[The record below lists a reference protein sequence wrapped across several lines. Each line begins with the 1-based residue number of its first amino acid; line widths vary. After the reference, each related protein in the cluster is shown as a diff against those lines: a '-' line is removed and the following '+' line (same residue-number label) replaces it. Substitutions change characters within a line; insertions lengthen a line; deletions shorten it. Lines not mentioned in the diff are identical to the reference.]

1 MLFDSEMSPRAK
13 RLWTFFV
20 LLSPLACLAGIL
32 IKANTDPHAKAGINV
47 DRQQAIEIAREFVIA
62 RGFDIQGWDAYCQIE
77 THGDR
82 YSFFHKRQGSGVE
95 LARRLAPVILV
106 RVLLVPGDWKE
117 SLRVYLGADGR
128 PYGYVRTLPLDR
140 EVADTGE
147 AAARS
152 LAEATF
158 RLRPEAADTARIG
171 TPILKEERTATRV
184 LRRYSWPY
192 TIDSLPEFE
201 LQFVV
206 AVLGNMVVTDTIE
219 ARIDPKFIAETEG
232 NATLQVFI
240 RFAYGLLLAGVMIFG
255 IYRFLQRARQKEV
268 SYGRVFLLAG
278 FVSAVFLVVLLQSD
292 STADDAIVRVSAPS
306 RWQVIFFA
314 EVAYLFMGM
323 FLGLAYGAGEG
334 DVREAYPGK
343 LTSLDAV
350 FLGKFSSIN
359 VARAVL
365 IGCAFGGWSLLL
377 HSLILVPF
385 DGGGMTAFQGNAT
398 LGFLLGRIPWLLPF
412 LLAPMGA
419 ILVFVVGLLLPLP
432 FLHRRFRSK
441 RTVLILLF
449 IVAFIAQL
457 GSGVI
462 MHSWSAVLLL
472 ALVGT
477 VTILVPFFAFDLL
490 TAIACFGMTSF
501 VSYTLY
507 LGAQPSSS
515 LRQSGYVSS
524 SLAAALLIGMIFF
537 VHRGRLYKEDQ
548 VRPLYARHLAE
559 RLKLQAEISAAR
571 EAQTRLLP
579 RHLPSMRGLSV
590 AAAFRPAHEVGG
602 DFYDLFPLGPDRV
615 GIFFAEGGGRGLA
628 AALSIAFA
636 KGYLMPKLS
645 GGTSPSEIVCR
656 LQDRLSLMLESGEEM
671 GGLAYA
677 VIDASTRTL
686 EYARAG
692 AYPKILIGSDGM
704 RDGVVIPVETGVS
717 RTTAGSQQTGPAV
730 VEAIHPL
737 AKDEY
742 VLLFTDG
749 IGEAM
754 GPDELWK
761 EFCERR
767 KSSPGDLYQALLDT
781 VDAGH
786 KRARNL
792 GIMDDLTAIAVC
804 LNPASVRAAEGT
816 S

>member
-1 MLFDSEMSPRAK
+1 MLFGSEFSPRAR

-32 IKANTDPHAKAGINV
+32 LKANTDPHAKAGISV
-47 DRQQAIEIAREFVIA
+47 DRQQAIDIAREYAIA

-82 YSFFHKRQGSGVE
+82 YSIFNKRPGNGVE

-117 SLRVYLGADGR
+117 SLRVYLGTDGR
-128 PYGYVRTLPLDR
+128 PYGYIRTLPLDR

-171 TPILKEERTATRV
+171 TPILKEERTATRI

-192 TIDSLPEFE
+192 TIDSLPELE

-219 ARIDPKFIAETEG
+219 AKIDPQFVAKTAG
-232 NATLQVFI
+232 NAALQVVV
-240 RFAYGLLLAGVMIFG
+240 RFAYGLLIAGVMIFG
-255 IYRFLQRARQKEV
+255 IYRFLQRARQKEI
-268 SYGRVFLLAG
+268 SYVRVFLLAG

-292 STADDAIVRVSAPS
+292 SAADEGVVKVSGPS
-306 RWQVIFFA
+306 RWVVILIA

-334 DVREAYPGK
+334 DLREAYPGK

-350 FLGKFSSIN
+350 FLGKFTSRN
-359 VARAVL
+359 VARALL
-365 IGCAFGGWSLLL
+365 IGWAFGGWFFLLQN
-377 HSLILVPF
+377 LVLLPF
-385 DGGGMTAFQGNAT
+385 HGGEMTELQGNTT
-398 LGFLLGRIPWLLPF
+398 LGFLLGRVPWLLPF

-419 ILVFVVGLLLPLP
+419 ILEVVIGLLLPLP
-432 FLHRRFRSK
+432 FLHRRIRSK
-441 RTVLILLF
+441 RTVLILLI
-449 IVAFIAQL
+449 IVAWIAQL
-457 GSGVI
+457 GSGMVVQP
-462 MHSWSAVLLL
+462 WSAVLLL
-472 ALVGT
+472 ALVGAAS
-477 VTILVPFFAFDLL
+477 LLAPFFTFDLL
-490 TAIACFGMTSF
+490 TAIACLGLTSF
-501 VSYTLY
+501 ASFVIY
-507 LGAQPSSS
+507 LGTQPSSS
-515 LRQSGYVSS
+515 LRQSAYLSS
-524 SLAAALLIGMIFF
+524 GLALALLIAMIFF
-537 VHRGRLYKEDQ
+537 AYRGRLYKEDQ

-559 RLKLQAEISAAR
+559 RLTLQAEISAAR

-579 RHLPSMRGLSV
+579 LQLPSMRGLSV

-602 DFYDLFPLGPDRV
+602 DFYDLFALGPERV

-645 GGTSPSEIVCR
+645 GTTSPSEIICR
-656 LQDRLSLMLESGEEM
+656 LQDRLSLMLESGEKM

-692 AYPKILIGSDGM
+692 AYPRILIG
-704 RDGVVIPVETGVS
+704 RDGIRNGFMIPAETGVS
-717 RTTAGSQQTGPAV
+717 GSAGTQQTGPAV
-730 VEAIHPL
+730 LEAIHRL
-737 AKDEY
+737 AQDEY

-754 GPDELWK
+754 GPDEFWK

-767 KSSPGDLYQALLDT
+767 EGSPGDLYQALMAT

-792 GIMDDLTAIAVC
+792 GVMDDLTAIAVC
-804 LNPASVRAAEGT
+804 LDPSSVRPAEGRA
-816 S
+816 